1 MSNGGQWFSHKAF
14 FFTSHKTSL
23 SPPPPPLN
31 PVYSGSAPTPAP
43 GWPSLWPP
51 VQGHCTVLPFLAL
64 FSALGT
70 TAHPSLAGSRL
81 SFHDPASPGS
91 YIAAATPPLSPCG
104 LFSACTEMLG
114 LLRALPRPSALSWV
128 TSSTPALERKGTS
141 TPLPALGQGLC
152 RDGHIFSPQD
162 SPVRLVGPPPPSN
175 R

>member
-31 PVYSGSAPTPAP
+31 PVYSGSTPTPAP
-43 GWPSLWPP
+43 GWPSLCPP

-70 TAHPSLAGSRL
+70 TAHPSLAGSPL

-91 YIAAATPPLSPCG
+91 SVLLQPPLLCLPCG
-104 LFSACTEMLG
+104 LFSAYTEMLG
-114 LLRALPRPSALSWV
+114 LLRTLSRPSALSWV

-141 TPLPALGQGLC
+141 TPLPALGLGLC
-152 RDGHIFSPQD
+152 RDGHIFS
-162 SPVRLVGPPPPSN
+162 LKITL
-175 R
+175 